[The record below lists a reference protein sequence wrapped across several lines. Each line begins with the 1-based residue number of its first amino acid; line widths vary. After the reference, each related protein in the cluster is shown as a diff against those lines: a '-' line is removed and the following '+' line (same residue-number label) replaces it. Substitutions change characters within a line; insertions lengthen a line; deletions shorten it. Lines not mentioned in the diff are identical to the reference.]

1 MYHWSV
7 EPETIRTIVIREVAA
22 GTAAIVVA
30 GSALAAVST
39 PDHAAERALFV
50 AALVGV
56 ICAVVRRWRSRLLI
70 TLAAVVMFAE
80 FLGRGPGEDHWP
92 YTPLFILSAALG
104 AGYRVIVRD
113 PGHDKSP
120 Q

>member
-1 MYHWSV
+1 M

-22 GTAAIVVA
+22 GTAALVVA

-39 PDHAAERALFV
+39 ADHAAERALFV
-50 AALVGV
+50 TAVVGV

-70 TLAAVVMFAE
+70 TLAAVVMFAG

-92 YTPLFILSAALG
+92 YTPLFVLSAALG
-104 AGYRVIVRD
+104 AGYRVIVRN
-113 PGHDKSP
+113 PGHDKSS